1 MKPSEAI
8 VGAALAI
15 SLAGCVV
22 RGTPKTAAVPATPQ
36 PAAPAAPAPEPPPQP
51 LSIPQTEVQLPPA
64 QPLSAEAMATLQP
77 PEPAT
82 GPVTNPTRT
91 TRRNPSVTN
100 TPAQPRPE
108 APAPVTP
115 APVAP
120 APAPPPA
127 EAHPLIQEIVP
138 AGEQKRL
145 LDSAEGRKREIQ
157 QSLNTL
163 GHKRLNRHQ
172 QTTVS
177 RIRAFVRDSDD
188 AQRRGDMRQADALA
202 ERAQM
207 LLRELQ
213 NEQ

>member
-1 MKPSEAI
+1 MKRSEAI
-8 VGAALAI
+8 VAAALAI

-22 RGTPKTAAVPATPQ
+22 HGTPKTAAAPPTPQ
-36 PAAPAAPAPEPPPQP
+36 PAAPAAPAPEPPPEP
-51 LSIPQTEVQLPPA
+51 LSIPQTQVQLPPA
-64 QPLSAEAMATLQP
+64 QPLSAEALATLQP

-82 GPVTNPTRT
+82 GPAVNPTRT
-91 TRRNPSVTN
+91 TRRNTTLTN
-100 TPAQPRPE
+100 TPAPPRTEP
-108 APAPVTP
+108 PAPVTP

-120 APAPPPA
+120 APAPA
-127 EAHPLIQEIVP
+127 GEAHPLIQEIVP

-177 RIRAFVRDSDD
+177 RIRAFVKDSED

-213 NEQ
+213 NGQ

>member
-1 MKPSEAI
+1 MKRSEAI
-8 VGAALAI
+8 VAAALAI

-22 RGTPKTAAVPATPQ
+22 RGTPKTAATPPAPQ
-36 PAAPAAPAPEPPPQP
+36 PAAPVAPAPEPPPEP
-51 LSIPQTEVQLPPA
+51 LSIPQTQVELPPA

-82 GPVTNPTRT
+82 GPVTSPTRT
-91 TRRNPSVTN
+91 TRRNPATTN
-100 TPAQPRPE
+100 PPAQPRTEP
-108 APAPVTP
+108 PAPVTP
-115 APVAP
+115 PPAAAAP
-120 APAPPPA
+120 APAA
-127 EAHPLIQEIVP
+127 EAHPPIQEIVP

-157 QSLNTL
+157 QSLNSMARK
-163 GHKRLNRHQ
+163 HLNRHQ

-177 RIRAFVRDSDD
+177 RIRAFIKDSDD
-188 AQRRGDMRQADALA
+188 AQNRGDMRQADALA

-213 NEQ
+213 NGQ